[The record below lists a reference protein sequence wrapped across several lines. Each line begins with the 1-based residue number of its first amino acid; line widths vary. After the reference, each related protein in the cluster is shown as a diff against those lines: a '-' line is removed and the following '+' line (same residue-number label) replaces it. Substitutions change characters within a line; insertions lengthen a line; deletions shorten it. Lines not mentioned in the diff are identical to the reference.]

1 MHEVK
6 TYPLDLLG
14 DGTENGGGAKGR
26 KQRWEVLDRMARL
39 KAGLSDGQK
48 NDWTW
53 FKSSWAQAMKD
64 EHGEGWPMLFSA
76 WVQGVLD
83 DERSN
88 AFSVFVHDE
97 TKRVFHNTAAL
108 SVSGS

>member
-1 MHEVK
+1 MAS
-6 TYPLDLLG
+6 LG
-14 DGTENGGGAKGR
+14 DGLEDPGGAKGR
-26 KQRWEVLDRMARL
+26 SNRFEVLDRLARINV
-39 KAGLSDGQK
+39 GLLAGQK

-53 FKSSWAQAMKD
+53 FKSSWDQAMKD
-64 EHGEGWPMLFSA
+64 ERGEGWPMIFSG

-108 SVSGS
+108 SLPGS